1 MVDVTPDRPKI
12 VIRIPKEQISFLAG
26 KTKYSYDEIKD
37 KVQEYLE
44 YLKENITSD
53 LKVWIDLHVPKR
65 TGQLRHFLKLWLDG
79 SNIYKN
85 VLRII
90 FGTYLPYA
98 DAVEQMTTGMVR
110 HSGQKGYVYY
120 SNIFQIRGPVT
131 LDDPQ
136 AVGHYFSM
144 LIEYAEERAQY
155 WISQG
160 KAMMWS

>member
-1 MVDVTPDRPKI
+1 MVDVTPTKPKI

-26 KTKYSYDEIKD
+26 KTKYSYEQIKG

-44 YLKENITSD
+44 YLKDNITND
-53 LKVWIDLHVPKR
+53 LNVWIDINVPKR
-65 TGQLRHFLKLWLDG
+65 TGQLRHFLKLWLEG

-98 DAVEQMTTGMVR
+98 DAVEAMDTGMVR
-110 HSGQKGYVYY
+110 HFGQRGYVYY
-120 SNIFQIRGPVT
+120 TNIFKIRGPVT

-136 AVGHYFSM
+136 AVGHYFTE
-144 LIEYAEERAQY
+144 LIAYAEERSHY

-160 KAMMWS
+160 KSMMWT